1 MWGCNGRDG
10 ETWRLHCAATAT
22 SGMAIPGRSLMSM
35 NALFLECDKGS
46 LEGLHM
52 QDYKSRIAMHSNQA
66 ASGWLDAVELLS
78 SQH

>member
-1 MWGCNGRDG
+1 
-10 ETWRLHCAATAT
+10 
-22 SGMAIPGRSLMSM
+22 MSM